1 MMLIEDNFIL
11 YSHLCSPLFQV
22 SSSHVDTVG
31 LPYSAAV
38 SVTVNC
44 DGKETTI
51 TGTVVGVDVPVLVKY
66 NSLVFCGAVPLSGN
80 LFFAKGSPGKVLA
93 DLVPKFG
100 ENGTI
105 NYVHVAGGG
114 AESVVVV
121 STSSQISAGYPC
133 IAL

>member
-1 MMLIEDNFIL
+1 M
-11 YSHLCSPLFQV
+11 
-22 SSSHVDTVG
+22 DTVG
-31 LPYSAAV
+31 LPYPAAV
-38 SVTVNC
+38 SITFNC
-44 DGKETTI
+44 DGKDTTL
-51 TGTVVGVDVPVLVKY
+51 TGTVVGLGVPVLVKFD
-66 NSLVFCGAVPLSGN
+66 SLVFSGAVPLSGN
-80 LFFAKGSPGKVLA
+80 LSFVKGSPGKVLA

-100 ENGTI
+100 ENGSI